1 MSNRTIALPDGRAAV
16 IVPADEAG
24 EFLLSAAEG
33 LLAHLAERDMLTRRQ
48 LDAAATLARLY
59 GIGGGRQPWRRTG
72 GGERSEEA
80 TAAARQEFDE
90 LLSYVP
96 HRSRWPVTVLCMGE
110 WPVAPTAMSLIRD
123 GLDAVADRL
132 RLA

>member
-24 EFLLSAAEG
+24 EFLLSAADG
-33 LLAHLAERDMLTRRQ
+33 LLAHLSDRGLITPRQ
-48 LDAAATLARLY
+48 FEAAAELARLY

-72 GGERSEEA
+72 RGERSEDA
-80 TAAARQEFDE
+80 IAAARREFDE
-90 LLSYVP
+90 LLSHVP
-96 HRSRWPVTVLCMGE
+96 RLSRWPVTVLCMGE
-110 WPVAPTAMSLIRD
+110 WPTVPAAMALIRD
-123 GLDAVADRL
+123 GLDAVADRM